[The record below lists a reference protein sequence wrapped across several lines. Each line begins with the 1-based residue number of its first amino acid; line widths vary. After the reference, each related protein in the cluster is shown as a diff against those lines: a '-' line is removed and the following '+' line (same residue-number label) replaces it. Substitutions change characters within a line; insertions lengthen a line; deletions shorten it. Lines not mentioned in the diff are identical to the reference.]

1 MQLFLDPADFLLVKE
16 AAGREQISA
25 SGYIRRAMVHAL
37 RNDGLVAEHR
47 DRRSRKEPEV
57 AAA

>member
-25 SGYIRRAMVHAL
+25 SGYIRRAMVRAL
-37 RNDGLVAEHR
+37 QHDGFVQHRKSDKRKAE
-47 DRRSRKEPEV
+47 
-57 AAA
+57 AAAA

>member
-1 MQLFLDPADFLLVKE
+1 VKE

-37 RNDGLVAEHR
+37 RNDGFVQHR
-47 DRRSRKEPEV
+47 SKLPEKRKEAE
-57 AAA
+57 AAAA